1 MNLSCF
7 SIHCFFKAALTMLT
21 FNEQGISLTLT
32 NIERSYVQIIFN
44 HLIMLASP
52 TLSDPTAWT

>member
-1 MNLSCF
+1 
-7 SIHCFFKAALTMLT
+7 MLT